1 MSNLH
6 FFIIQAYLFGELKML
21 TLVKEE
27 ILSKYWTAEQVLE
40 LFEMPFCDLLFKA
53 QTIHREHHKPNT
65 VQLSQLLSIKT
76 GACPEDC
83 AYCPQS
89 SKYQT
94 EVEKSPLMPLDEVVA
109 AAKQAKANGAQRF
122 CMGAAWR
129 SPTERQLDDV
139 IEHVKAVK
147 DLGLEAC
154 VTLGMLKN
162 GQAERLKQAGL
173 DYYNHNID
181 TAPEFYSEIISTRTF
196 QDRIDTLK
204 RVREAGLKVC
214 CGGIIGMGESRA
226 IRAGLLAELASM
238 EPYPESVP
246 INQLVKVA
254 NTPMADVDDLD
265 PIEFVKTVAVAR
277 IIMPKTTVRLS
288 AGRES
293 MSDSTQA
300 LCFMAGANSVFM
312 GDQLLTTP
320 NPDKDSDSALFD
332 KLGLVPYS

>member
-1 MSNLH
+1 M
-6 FFIIQAYLFGELKML
+6 QAVLKHE
-21 TLVKEE
+21 V
-27 ILSKYWTAEQVLE
+27 LSKHWSITEIIN
-40 LFEMPFCDLLFKA
+40 LFELPFNDLLLKA
-53 QTIHREHHKPNT
+53 QTIHREHHQPNR
-65 VQLSQLLSIKT
+65 VQLSRLLSIKT

-89 SKYQT
+89 SRYNT
-94 EVEKSPLMPLDEVVA
+94 DIEKAPLMPLAQVVA

-147 DLGLEAC
+147 ALGLETC

-162 GQAERLKQAGL
+162 GQAQRLKQAGL

-181 TAPEFYSEIISTRTF
+181 TAPEFYKEIISTRTF
-196 QDRIDTLK
+196 QDRLDTLK
-204 RVREAGLKVC
+204 RVHDAGLKVC
-214 CGGIIGMGESRA
+214 CGGIVGMGESRN
-226 IRAGLLAELASM
+226 IRAGLLATLASLD
-238 EPYPESVP
+238 PYPESVP

-254 NTPMADVDDLD
+254 GTPMENAADLD
-265 PIEFVKTVAVAR
+265 PIEFVRTIAVAR
-277 IIMPKTTVRLS
+277 IIMPKAIVRLS

-300 LCFMAGANSVFM
+300 LCFMAGASSIFM
-312 GDQLLTTP
+312 GEQLLTTP
-320 NPDKDSDSALFD
+320 NPAVAADEKLFA
-332 KLGLVPYS
+332 KLGLQAFAA

>member
-1 MSNLH
+1 
-6 FFIIQAYLFGELKML
+6 ML
-21 TLVKEE
+21 TLAKEE
-27 ILSKYWTAEQVLE
+27 NLSKHWSVEQVID
-40 LFEMPFCDLLFKA
+40 LFEIPFCDLLLKA
-53 QTIHREHHKPNT
+53 QNIHREHHKPNT

-94 EVEKSPLMPLDEVVA
+94 EIEKSPLMPLSEVIA

-147 DLGLEAC
+147 NLGLETC

-162 GQAERLKQAGL
+162 DQAQRLKQAGL

-181 TAPEFYSEIISTRTF
+181 TAPNFYSEIISTRTF
-196 QDRIDTLK
+196 QDRIQTLK
-204 RVREAGLKVC
+204 KVREAGLKVC
-214 CGGIIGMGESRA
+214 CGGIVGMGESRS

-238 EPYPESVP
+238 DPYPESVP

-254 NTPMADVDDLD
+254 NTPMADLEDLD

-277 IIMPKTTVRLS
+277 IIMPKTVVRLS

-293 MSDSTQA
+293 MTDATQA

-320 NPDKDSDSALFD
+320 NPNKDSDNTLFN
-332 KLGLVPYS
+332 KLGLLTTMNKN